1 MPTVFKKIK
10 VKAKSGRG
18 DGDADGMMND
28 YLAGDLQAMVDCYE
42 GCNESEKNEV
52 KTEMNNFCAGLGDA
66 LAAGKDDYEMACLDV
81 GDKEGFF
88 DLMEKLGCSGS

>member
-28 YLAGDLQAMVDCYE
+28 YLAGDLQAMVECYE
-42 GCNESEKNEV
+42 GCNESEKE
-52 KTEMNNFCAGLGDA
+52 
-66 LAAGKDDYEMACLDV
+66 
-81 GDKEGFF
+81 
-88 DLMEKLGCSGS
+88 

>member
-28 YLAGDLQAMVDCYE
+28 YLAGDLQAMVTCFE
-42 GCNESEKNEV
+42 ECNESEKE
-52 KTEMNNFCAGLGDA
+52 
-66 LAAGKDDYEMACLDV
+66 
-81 GDKEGFF
+81 
-88 DLMEKLGCSGS
+88 